1 MGIAGLEIGKQRCDE
16 PLMARADRMA
26 RADSSAE
33 LTAAFSS
40 SVDSRRQ
47 QCRQQRLT
55 AVQTAV

>member
-1 MGIAGLEIGKQRCDE
+1 MEIAGLEIGKQRYDE
-16 PLMARADRMA
+16 PLMA